1 MKKKNFN
8 IFFLILSIFSIDRLT
23 KYLITNKLDDGINIS
38 ITPFL
43 SFNLIKNEGIAF
55 GLLSFNETIY
65 YNLLTIFILIIVIVI
80 LWMIIKSKGLEKI
93 GFSLVF
99 GGAVGNLFDRIFYS
113 SVPDFIDIH
122 FGNFHWFIFNVA
134 DIFIT
139 LGVIILIYSE
149 TFLKKKYEI

>member
-1 MKKKNFN
+1 MTKQNFN

-23 KYLITNKLDDGINIS
+23 KYWIVNKLDSGIDIS
-38 ITPFL
+38 VTSFL

-55 GLLSFNETIY
+55 GLFSFNQKIY
-65 YNLLTIFILIIVIVI
+65 YNSLSILIFIIVMVI
-80 LWMIIKSKGLEKI
+80 FWMIIKSKGLEKI

-149 TFLKKKYEI
+149 ILLKKKT

>member
-1 MKKKNFN
+1 MTKKNFN

-23 KYLITNKLDDGINIS
+23 KYWIVNKLDNGIDIS
-38 ITPFL
+38 VTSFL

-55 GLLSFNETIY
+55 GLFSFNQKIY
-65 YNLLTIFILIIVIVI
+65 YNSLSILIFIIVMVI
-80 LWMIIKSKGLEKI
+80 FWMIIKSKGLEKI

-149 TFLKKKYEI
+149 ILLKKKHEI

>member
-1 MKKKNFN
+1 MTKQNFN

-23 KYLITNKLDDGINIS
+23 KYWIVNKLDSGIDIS
-38 ITPFL
+38 VTSFL

-55 GLLSFNETIY
+55 GLFSFNQKIY
-65 YNLLTIFILIIVIVI
+65 YNSLSILIFIIVMVI
-80 LWMIIKSKGLEKI
+80 FWMIIKSKGLEKI

-149 TFLKKKYEI
+149 ILLKKKHEI